1 MDYITS
7 QSNCFQLVNR
17 TDDYVDKNIDNN
29 LESTNMS
36 RYKGFQSIPDPK
48 GFNIVKLLE
57 NVMPKIIGML
67 V

>member
-7 QSNCFQLVNR
+7 QNNCFQLVNR
-17 TDDYVDKNIDNN
+17 KDDYVDKNMDNN

-48 GFNIVKLLE
+48 GFNIVKL
-57 NVMPKIIGML
+57 
-67 V
+67 